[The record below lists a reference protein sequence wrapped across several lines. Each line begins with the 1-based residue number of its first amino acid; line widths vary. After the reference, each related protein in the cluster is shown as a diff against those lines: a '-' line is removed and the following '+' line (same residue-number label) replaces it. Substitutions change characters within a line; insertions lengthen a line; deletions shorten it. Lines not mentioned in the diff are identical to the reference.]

1 MKPLFHMT
9 PCNILTLMCTK
20 HYEAIVLHDTLQYPD
35 TDMYQTLWIHCSTY
49 TLQYHDTDMYQTLWS
64 HCPRWQVII
73 SWCWYVPNSMKIF
86 FNMTRFKQI
95 YTKHYE
101 TIVQH
106 DTSKYH
112 DANVYQ
118 TLWSLCSTMAP
129 PNFLTTMM
137 YTKYYI
143 CNVLHDTFQY
153 RYIRNI
159 MNLIFYMTPYNILWR
174 GNWLIFLFVEK
185 LCSNIIMS
193 VCTCSYY
200 ERSTIY
206 NTIFMSGLQCPCLWS
221 CSLFIT
227 ISLQCVSLKTSKF

>member
-1 MKPLFHMT
+1 MSQTVWKYSSTWHDSNRYIQNIMKLLFNMT
-9 PCNILTLMCTK
+9 PPNIMMLMCTK
-20 HYEAIVLHDTLQYPD
+20 HYGAFVLQWHLPIFWRRWCTPNI
-35 TDMYQTLWIHCSTY
+35 IHC
-49 TLQYHDTDMYQTLWS
+49 
-64 HCPRWQVII
+64 C
-73 SWCWYVPNSMKIF
+73 
-86 FNMTRFKQI
+86 
-95 YTKHYE
+95 
-101 TIVQH
+101 
-106 DTSKYH
+106 
-112 DANVYQ
+112 
-118 TLWSLCSTMAP
+118 
-129 PNFLTTMM
+129 
-137 YTKYYI
+137 I

-153 RYIRNI
+153 RYIPNI

-206 NTIFMSGLQCPCLWS
+206 NTIFMSGLQCPCVWL